1 MATLL
6 PDTQTAAKP
15 LLFLATNT
23 FLW

>member
-1 MATLL
+1 VAALL
-6 PDTQTAAKP
+6 PDTPTAAKP